1 MERKEFLK
9 LCGIL
14 GIGLPAHF
22 SLLACTTDENLLSD
36 FKGKVL
42 IIGAGAGGLSAAY
55 LLSQRGVDFEILEA
69 SSIYGGRMRINTSFA
84 DFPIPL
90 GAEWL
95 ETNPSI
101 FQEIVNNP
109 QVKIDIK
116 TVVDS
121 PDRKFVGSSWF
132 NFFDEYILP
141 PIKTKIKYN
150 VLVQSIDY
158 SGEKIKVRTKNA
170 EYMADKVIVSVPV
183 KILQDKEVTFVP
195 NLPQEKQ
202 DAIANIPIWEGFKAF
217 FEFTE
222 NFYGDGY
229 EYAIRPETDGQ
240 KIYYNASFGQNT
252 KKNILGLFAVGKP
265 ARDFLSFNDKDLK
278 ASILNDLDKLFNKRA
293 TSSYLKHISQ
303 NWNEEPFI
311 KSGYIS
317 DYADWRAV
325 KAIGKS
331 VAGKVYFAGGEYTDG
346 EDWVSVH
353 IAAQSAKVAVTEL
366 LK

>member
-1 MERKEFLK
+1 
-9 LCGIL
+9 
-14 GIGLPAHF
+14 
-22 SLLACTTDENLLSD
+22 
-36 FKGKVL
+36 
-42 IIGAGAGGLSAAY
+42 
-55 LLSQRGVDFEILEA
+55 
-69 SSIYGGRMRINTSFA
+69 
-84 DFPIPL
+84 
-90 GAEWL
+90 
-95 ETNPSI
+95 
-101 FQEIVNNP
+101 
-109 QVKIDIK
+109 
-116 TVVDS
+116 
-121 PDRKFVGSSWF
+121 
-132 NFFDEYILP
+132 
-141 PIKTKIKYN
+141 
-150 VLVQSIDY
+150 
-158 SGEKIKVRTKNA
+158 
-170 EYMADKVIVSVPV
+170 MADKVIVSVPV

-265 ARDFLSFNDKDLK
+265 AREFLSFNDKDLK